1 MNNTYEQKYLKYKS
15 KYMNL
20 KINGGAFKKK
30 AEERKAKEMKQQ
42 ADAERIRKVLEAWE
56 KITQTMMFIA
66 DVEMLVTMGDKSNEE
81 AIEIIK
87 NKIKTDEETKQRYY
101 MINSIKESM
110 DFLGLKPVTELQ
122 EQIEASEF
130 SDDFF

>member
-1 MNNTYEQKYLKYKS
+1 
-15 KYMNL
+15 MNL
-20 KINGGAFKKK
+20 KINGGALKKK
-30 AEERKAKEMKQQ
+30 AEERKAKELKQQ

-87 NKIKTDEETKQRYY
+87 DKIKTEEETKQRYY
-101 MINSIKESM
+101 MIKSIKESM
-110 DFLGLKPVTELQ
+110 DFLGLKPVTELE
-122 EQIEASEF
+122 EQMESSEV
-130 SDDFF
+130 SDEFF

>member
-110 DFLGLKPVTELQ
+110 DFLGLKPVTELE
-122 EQIEASEF
+122 EQMEVSEV
-130 SDDFF
+130 SDEFF